1 MIIFTNTTNTSAL
14 EKLNSLFGDDYVFT
28 DEPGKADGLLL
39 IREPGQNPLDFYTG
53 RPAVLLAGAQDAR
66 GKMMV
71 EAALGKGIPGEM
83 IVSCAPG
90 GTLYLEEAVNHLKR
104 ALTET
109 GDGPEQTGSGDT
121 GAIHL
126 DSSNEDEEPAPDTDE
141 PSAADEKDSSLQEVA
156 EPQCLAENT
165 EMLPDINICLVSFK
179 GGVGR
184 TLLSACLAANFTS
197 KGYRVALVDQG
208 RFHYTPYHMGHPSQV
223 DNFDGGYARTK
234 WGDLILQKPSQSFS
248 EIAQKLRG
256 YGVAIYDFPLGIP
269 RGWKRLLEASI
280 NVLIVDHDL
289 RTLEVTREQLDS
301 TGMDD
306 YIIVANNIPPV
317 CLGSYGKVVSDTL
330 GVMPIEI
337 PRESSIEA
345 FVLNYSPAAT
355 HSLALDKAISVLAGR
370 IEDIT
375 AKGVRKCV

>member
-14 EKLNSLFGDDYVFT
+14 EKLNCLFGDDYVFT
-28 DEPGKADGLLL
+28 DKPGNKADGLLL

-53 RPAVLLAGAQDAR
+53 GPAVLLAGAQDAR

-71 EAALGKGIPGEM
+71 KAALGKGIPGEM

-90 GTLYLEEAVNHLKR
+90 GTLYLEEAVNLLKR

-109 GDGPEQTGSGDT
+109 GDGPEQTDSGDT

-126 DSSNEDEEPAPDTDE
+126 DTNEDKEPAPDTDDL
-141 PSAADEKDSSLQEVA
+141 SATDEKDSSLQEVA

-197 KGYRVALVDQG
+197 RGYRVALVDQG
-208 RFHYTPYHMGHPSQV
+208 RFHYTPYHMGLPSRV
-223 DNFDGGYARTK
+223 DSFDGGYARTK
-234 WGDLILQKPSQSFS
+234 WGDLFIQRPSQSFA
-248 EIAQKLRG
+248 EIATKLRG

-269 RGWKRLLEASI
+269 PGWETLLSVSI
-280 NVLIVDHDL
+280 KVLVVDHDL

-301 TGMDD
+301 AGMDE

-317 CLGSYGKVVSDTL
+317 SLGSYGKVVSDTL
-330 GVMPIEI
+330 GVTPIEI
-337 PRESSIEA
+337 PGDSSIEA
-345 FVLNYSPAAT
+345 FVLNYSPAST
-355 HSLALDKAISVLAGR
+355 YSLALDKAISALAGR
-370 IEDIT
+370 IEDIKE
-375 AKGVRKCV
+375 KGVRKCV